1 MNSFKKL
8 GLAVVAAALTACG
21 GGGDNTSTGSA
32 SAPSNTATSGGSS
45 AISTG
50 TGTLANSVPAPN
62 YAAGST
68 EMGMFNQLNDVR
80 LKGGFGMLAQDP
92 MLDKAS
98 TNHAKYNISNWFTS
112 PMTWSSG
119 MGQIDAATGYLSAHI
134 ENPNKL
140 GFTGI
145 KSSDRVTAAG
155 GSFAGTSEV
164 VANTPDC
171 LGSLLNTVFHRD
183 TLLSTDFQKLG
194 IGYVLTPGNQSVSCV
209 MNPGFISKPST
220 RPDNWIGVYPGVSQL
235 GVPVA
240 MGGEYPD
247 PAPDVTTKGA
257 PITIYLNSALGAV
270 QSFTLKATGATQ
282 TVPVRVL
289 TYKDFPKYLSQR
301 VAHIL
306 PTAPLAYDTTYTVDF
321 VGTLNDGSTVKKTW
335 SFTTTP
341 MLPITIKVSSTVL
354 KAEAPVTA
362 TISGGTGW
370 KNLYAYSSY
379 QYYGSNTKPTFGEI
393 SYINPASLTVTRN
406 TTQCTPGVLVN
417 CVVVIVGVDQAGQK
431 STVTIPV
438 Q

>member
-155 GSFAGTSEV
+155 GSFAGTS
-164 VANTPDC
+164 
-171 LGSLLNTVFHRD
+171 G
-183 TLLSTDFQKLG
+183 
-194 IGYVLTPGNQSVSCV
+194 
-209 MNPGFISKPST
+209 
-220 RPDNWIGVYPGVSQL
+220 
-235 GVPVA
+235 
-240 MGGEYPD
+240 
-247 PAPDVTTKGA
+247 
-257 PITIYLNSALGAV
+257 
-270 QSFTLKATGATQ
+270 
-282 TVPVRVL
+282 
-289 TYKDFPKYLSQR
+289 
-301 VAHIL
+301 
-306 PTAPLAYDTTYTVDF
+306 
-321 VGTLNDGSTVKKTW
+321 
-335 SFTTTP
+335 
-341 MLPITIKVSSTVL
+341 
-354 KAEAPVTA
+354 
-362 TISGGTGW
+362 
-370 KNLYAYSSY
+370 
-379 QYYGSNTKPTFGEI
+379 
-393 SYINPASLTVTRN
+393 
-406 TTQCTPGVLVN
+406 
-417 CVVVIVGVDQAGQK
+417 
-431 STVTIPV
+431 
-438 Q
+438 